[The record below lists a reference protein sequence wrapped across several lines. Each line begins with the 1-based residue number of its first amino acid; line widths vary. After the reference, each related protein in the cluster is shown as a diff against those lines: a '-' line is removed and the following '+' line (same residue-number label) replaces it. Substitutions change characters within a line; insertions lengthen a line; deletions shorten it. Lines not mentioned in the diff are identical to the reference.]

1 MDKEEL
7 SRKLDRLNDL
17 IFEANNIIK
26 ELKGIVNTSE
36 FNNDGISC
44 RQYKDIRITEIQLST
59 KTLSSKFQT
68 ICDKNNILTLEDL
81 LKVSSNQFKKYW
93 GSGQMIIEQ
102 VQDYIFKAYGIK
114 W

>member
-1 MDKEEL
+1 MDKEEI

-17 IFEANNIIK
+17 IIEANHIIK
-26 ELKGIVNTSE
+26 EVREVINNSE
-36 FNNDGISC
+36 IDEDENNG
-44 RQYKDIRITEIQLST
+44 RRYKDIRITEIELST
-59 KTLSSKFQT
+59 KSLTSKFQT

-102 VQDYIFKAYGIK
+102 VQDYIFKTYGIK